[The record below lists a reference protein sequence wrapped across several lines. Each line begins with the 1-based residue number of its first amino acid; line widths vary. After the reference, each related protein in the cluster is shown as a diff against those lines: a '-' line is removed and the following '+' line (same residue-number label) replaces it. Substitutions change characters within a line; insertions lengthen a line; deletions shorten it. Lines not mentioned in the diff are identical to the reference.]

1 MPKNRRIL
9 CRTAK
14 KEGILLSVI
23 MSLIMIYVMAALNE
37 CVKNGAFAADA
48 WVVSLQR
55 LPLGF
60 VVGII
65 GQPLWRDSDRREHH
79 CHEF

>member
-1 MPKNRRIL
+1 MPRS
-9 CRTAK
+9 K

-37 CVKNGAFAADA
+37 CVKNGAFSAGA
-48 WVVSLQR
+48 WLVSLKR

-60 VVGII
+60 VVGISATW
-65 GQPLWRDSDRREHH
+65 PCALRCRESLWRQ
-79 CHEF
+79 